1 MAISG
6 SDGSIVLSTKID
18 ESGLKKGL
26 SGIKSGVASLGKAF
40 AVVGSAGIAAFTGIT
55 KAAIDSY
62 AEYEQLAGGVETLF
76 KDSSAQVMKYADMAY
91 KTAGL
96 SANEYMS
103 TVTSFSASLLQS
115 LGGDTTKAAEYADR
129 AIIDMSDNANK
140 MGTSMEMIQNAYNGF
155 AKQNYTMLDNLKLG
169 YGGTK
174 TEMERLIAD
183 AAKMTDVQ
191 EELGITVDKNSLSFG
206 NIVNAISVMQ
216 KKLDISGTT
225 AKEAST
231 TIQGSISSMKA
242 AWENLLTGLVESNEE
257 LPVLLEN
264 FTESVLTVFDNLKPA
279 LRQVLKNLPKVISE
293 LGSEI
298 IAELP
303 AIFDEVVPEII
314 DGGLLLLQTLVDTI
328 SKNAFRIG
336 EGIVE
341 IGKIII
347 QTLAEL
353 IPTMLTA
360 GKDII
365 MGIVQGISGSMPVL
379 SSAVMAIGGVFL
391 ALKIGSFVSKIVSG
405 FQSIMG
411 VLNAY
416 SAAVAVSKN
425 VSVLLASTMTPLQLV
440 IGVLT
445 GKVKL
450 ATAAQQLWNAVMNA
464 NPVGLLITAIGGL
477 MAAVWGITT
486 AYDAYLEKNSAM
498 VISAKAYADAAAEAV
513 EKSNELKTSLD
524 ELTSGTTDNIFALEA
539 EAQTQETLVD
549 RLYDLSEQTNLTA
562 DEHAEMKSII
572 DELNQTYPELNLLI
586 DEETGKLNLTRDA
599 VNEVI
604 ASKLELAKANALQDM
619 YTEALKKQYEAEVDA
634 LENAKLL
641 KEAQDQLNKVRS
653 EGVVVQGN
661 GWDASG
667 QTIIYTEE
675 QQLAMDKLTKAI
687 EDYKKALA
695 TSETAVSDS
704 YANMEQIATVAGVD
718 LPASFDTAKQQ
729 SQGYFDSLNEYA
741 ATASSDANSA
751 GMDFGQGYAN
761 GVNYMTTAAY
771 RAGYNLATSALQ
783 GVTDAQDSHS
793 PAEETIELGSYFGE
807 GFAIGIEEETAN
819 VVDSAKNLV
828 EMSIDEAMK
837 ILGDSPSKVID
848 AVDDLLEDGR
858 TEVQKVLDSLNKEQ
872 LPAEKKYAEESV
884 RIAKDREEAK
894 YQERLNGAK
903 NEEER
908 QKIINERNQ
917 ELAEEEQ
924 DNYLKGLKETAD
936 RERKI
941 HEAQQK
947 DEENARKKRLEAIKK
962 AAEEEQKIIEETQEK
977 IVDAY
982 EKASEDIVKEIEN
995 LNSKIESTQSKLKS
1009 RSIFTEIAE
1018 IGDNFSDVHPLFE
1031 KIGSRYELK
1040 NVNAQNTA
1048 LTQYGEIMDKLK
1060 NREGMSADL
1069 FKYVKNLGFEDS
1081 FGMAKKLMQLNDD
1094 EFERYIKSWEDKTA
1108 TSKRITKQLF
1118 GEDDNVTSKKILT
1131 NIDDET
1137 KTLVDYYGAIESV
1150 KNRSVLP
1157 EGFFAELR
1165 DMEIGEGLEFANALL
1180 ELSDEDFDAYLAS
1193 WKKNQEYS
1201 QTISKE
1207 LYRDESESLATE
1219 VGNKFEEVKN
1229 EFFGVGEGSAIKFE
1243 EGFMAQLSTV
1253 IANIKDTL
1261 SSAFSGISMGVT
1273 PNYGGSLTINVP
1285 ALARGSVLPGGKPFL
1300 AMVNDQPRGQTNIE
1314 APLDTIVDAMNISL
1328 NSRSSEIVREDHY
1341 HLNETEL
1348 MTVLHKLVQGGS
1360 RLKGKSLISGGY

>member
-1 MAISG
+1 MVISG

-18 ESGLKKGL
+18 ESGLKKGV
-26 SGIKSGVASLGKAF
+26 SSMKSSVASLGKAF
-40 AVVGSAGIAAFTGIT
+40 AIAGSAGIAAFTGIT

-62 AEYEQLAGGVETLF
+62 AEYQQLVGGVETLF
-76 KDSSAQVMKYADMAY
+76 KDSSAQVKKYADMAY

-169 YGGTK
+169 YVGTK
-174 TEMERLIAD
+174 EEMQRLIAD

-191 EELGITVDKNSLSFG
+191 EELGITVDKSSLSFG

-242 AWENLLTGLVESNEE
+242 AWENLLTGLVDSNEE
-257 LPVLLEN
+257 LPVLMEN
-264 FTESVLTVFDNLKPA
+264 FTESVLTVFENLKPA

-298 IAELP
+298 IEELP
-303 AIFDEVVPEII
+303 VMFDEVVPEII
-314 DGGLLLLQTLVDTI
+314 DGGLLLLETLVNTI
-328 SKNAFRIG
+328 SDNAFEIG
-336 EGIVE
+336 EGIA
-341 IGKIII
+341 KIAQII
-347 QTLAEL
+347 VQALVEL

-391 ALKIGSFVSKIVSG
+391 ALKISSFVTGIISG

-416 SAAVAVSKN
+416 SAAVAVSQSA
-425 VSVLLASTMTPLQLV
+425 SVLLASSMTPLQLV

-450 ATAAQQLWNAVMNA
+450 ATAAQMLWNAVMNA

-477 MAAVWGITT
+477 IAAVWGIST
-486 AYDAYLEKNSAM
+486 AYNAYLEKNSAM

-513 EKSNELKTSLD
+513 EKSKELKTSLD

-539 EAQTQETLVD
+539 EAQTHETLVD

-572 DELNQTYPELNLLI
+572 DELNQIYPDLNLLI

-599 VNEVI
+599 VNEAI

-641 KEAQDQLNKVRS
+641 KEAQDKLNEAKK
-653 EGVVVQGN
+653 QGYYETSISQ
-661 GWDASG
+661 GELKKEWK
-667 QTIIYTEE
+667 QTTE
-675 QQLAMDKLTKAI
+675 QKLAVDELQKAV
-687 EDYKKALA
+687 DGYKEALK

-704 YANMEQIATVAGVD
+704 YAHMEDIATVAGVD

-729 SQGYFDSLNEYA
+729 SQGYFDSLNDYA

-761 GVNYMTTAAY
+761 GVNEMTTTAY
-771 RAGYNLATSALQ
+771 RSGYNLATEALR
-783 GVTDAQDSHS
+783 GVTDAQRSAS
-793 PAEETIELGSYFGE
+793 PAKESIELGSDFGE
-807 GFAIGIEEETAN
+807 GYAIGIEEETDN
-819 VVDSAKNLV
+819 VVDSAENLV

-837 ILGDSPSKVID
+837 ILGGAPSKVID
-848 AVDDLLEDGR
+848 AVNDLLVDGR
-858 TEVQKVLDSLNKEQ
+858 TEVQKVLDSMNKEQ
-872 LPAEKKYAEESV
+872 LESEKKYTEEST
-884 RIAKDREEAK
+884 RIAKEREEERF
-894 YQERLNGAK
+894 QESLARAK

-908 QKIINERNQ
+908 QKIINER
-917 ELAEEEQ
+917 EQ
-924 DNYLKGLKETAD
+924 DNYIKSLKETAE

-941 HEAQQK
+941 HDAQQK
-947 DEENARKKRLEAIKK
+947 DEENARKKRLEEIKK
-962 AAEEEQKIIEETQEK
+962 AAEEEQKIIEETQDK

-982 EKASEDIVKEIEN
+982 EKASEDIVKEIEK

-1009 RSIFTEIAE
+1009 SSVFTEIA
-1018 IGDNFSDVHPLFE
+1018 DNFSDEHPLFE

-1040 NVNAQNTA
+1040 NIDAQNTA
-1048 LTQYGEIMDKLK
+1048 LTQYGEIMDKLM

-1069 FKYVKNLGFEDS
+1069 FNFVKNLGFEDS
-1081 FGMAKKLMQLNDD
+1081 FGMAKKLMQLGDN
-1094 EFERYIKSWEDKTA
+1094 EFARYIKSWEKKTA
-1108 TSKRITKQLF
+1108 TSERITKQLF
-1118 GEDDNVTSKKILT
+1118 GEDGAVSGKKVLT
-1131 NIDDET
+1131 NINDET
-1137 KTLVDYYGAIESV
+1137 KKLVEYYGILEEV

-1157 EGFFAELR
+1157 EGFFADLR

-1207 LYRDESESLATE
+1207 LYRDEAESLATE
-1219 VGNKFEEVKN
+1219 VGTKFEEIKN
-1229 EFFGVGEGSAIKFE
+1229 EFFNVGEDSAIKFE
-1243 EGFMAQLSTV
+1243 DGFLAQLSTV
-1253 IANIKDTL
+1253 VANIKDTL
-1261 SSAFSGISMGVT
+1261 SSAFSGISYGVT
-1273 PNYGGSLTINVP
+1273 PNYGSSLTIKIP

-1328 NSRSSEIVREDHY
+1328 NSRGSEVVREEHY

-1360 RLKGKSLISGGY
+1360 RIKGKSLISGGVY